1 MSVWVGTSGFSYKE
15 WKKNFYP
22 SDLPAD
28 QFLSHYATRLN
39 GVEIDATFYRMPTP
53 KSLEN
58 WRDSTPENFRF
69 AIKASQQIT
78 HRQRLTV
85 PSDALVYFH
94 SLLPTL
100 GTKLGIV
107 LYQLPP
113 NFKFNLPRLEAFL
126 GALPAG
132 PRSAFEFRNVSWF
145 VDETFRLLE
154 KHGVALCI
162 NDTEEFDCPVE
173 LTAKYTYVRFTTG
186 RIRPRAPSHME
197 ATPLGLRKERHRR
210 VCIHQT
216 QGQPRCAADCC
227 RFRRRPRHA
236 VE

>member
-78 HRQRLTV
+78 HRQRLRCPPMRSSTFT
-85 PSDALVYFH
+85 ACF
-94 SLLPTL
+94 PTL

-113 NFKFNLPRLEAFL
+113 TSNSTLPGSRL
-126 GALPAG
+126 
-132 PRSAFEFRNVSWF
+132 SW
-145 VDETFRLLE
+145 
-154 KHGVALCI
+154 ALC
-162 NDTEEFDCPVE
+162 PRVP
-173 LTAKYTYVRFTTG
+173 AVRSNSACF
-186 RIRPRAPSHME
+186 
-197 ATPLGLRKERHRR
+197 
-210 VCIHQT
+210 VV
-216 QGQPRCAADCC
+216 
-227 RFRRRPRHA
+227 RRRDVSSARKARRRALHQ
-236 VE
+236 